1 MDLFVRRLDQAFI
14 DSIRTLRRT
23 LSTQKSKYI
32 EKENI
37 FRRITTRNAQ
47 GSQPSTSHSQGS
59 RLVVAI
65 VSLVII
71 FSSMQRQGVKRGH
84 LGVAWVSFK
93 FKSVSEIESD
103 NETTVSEAL
112 PGLPPATCHQ
122 STQTKLFQVL
132 VRLSV
137 GESTGTF

>member
-1 MDLFVRRLDQAFI
+1 VSVDIKSSATGGDA
-14 DSIRTLRRT
+14 

-112 PGLPPATCHQ
+112 PGLPPATNPR
-122 STQTKLFQVL
+122 KLNSSMYL
-132 VRLSV
+132 SACLSV
-137 GESTGTF
+137 NQQGLFDHTLAW